1 MLDMLDIIM
10 RMQDILLSPCT
21 LEEAKLEARFFTRNR
36 KMSFSEILM
45 FILDGIH
52 SSTQSALNRFFGKY
66 LEARNTPSQ
75 QALSKARSH
84 FNHSPFEKMFRAC
97 VEMRY
102 YGEHEITKLY
112 DYQLLAVDGSDIA
125 LPDLPTLLEE
135 FGGTGRNADAPTAKI
150 SILYDVLN
158 DFILDAAMDK
168 ASASERILAVGH
180 MEKLKSIAPE
190 VDKLLIFDRGY
201 PSEQLIEELSGCKFH
216 FLMRVRSKWN
226 LDVDAV
232 RKDGEVELK
241 SGRRIR
247 VVKFN
252 LPSGEEETLLTD
264 LFELPEDVFRELYFK
279 RWPIE
284 TKYDIVKN
292 KLALENFSGYSKNV
306 ILQDFW
312 ACMQVT
318 NMASVAKDE
327 ADASISEKR
336 RGKENKYVYV
346 SNLNQVIASL
356 KDHVLGLFFATTNE
370 ERERILSILKN
381 EIQRTVV
388 PVRPYRTVK
397 RPLNPRKAKF
407 HHNRKFSAGS

>member
-1 MLDMLDIIM
+1 MLDILDITTIV
-10 RMQDILLSPCT
+10 QDIVFSPCT

-36 KMSFSEILM
+36 KMTFSEILL
-45 FILDGIH
+45 FVLGRIR
-52 SSTQSALNRFFGKY
+52 SSSQSALNRFFVKY
-66 LEARNTPSQ
+66 LDVRNTPSQ

-102 YGEHEITKLY
+102 CGKHEIAKLHG
-112 DYQLLAVDGSDIA
+112 YQLLAVDGSNIA
-125 LPDLPTLLEE
+125 LPDLPTLFEE
-135 FGGTGRNADAPTAKI
+135 FGGTGRNADSPSAKI
-150 SILYDVLN
+150 SILYDILN
-158 DFILDAAMDK
+158 DFILDAAIDK
-168 ASASERILAVGH
+168 AGASERVFAMDHIK
-180 MEKLKSIAPE
+180 KLQLIAPE
-190 VDKLLIFDRGY
+190 VEKLLIFDRGY
-201 PSEQLIEELSGCKFH
+201 PSVELIEKLVACKFH
-216 FLMRVRSKWN
+216 FLMRVRDKWN
-226 LDVDAV
+226 LEVDAV
-232 RKDGEVELK
+232 RKDGKVELK

-264 LFELPEDVFRELYFK
+264 LFELPEGVFRELYFK

-318 NMASVAKDE
+318 NMAAVAKDE
-327 ADASISEKR
+327 ADASIQAER

-356 KDHVLGLFFATTNE
+356 KDHVLSIFFATSKE
-370 ERERILSILKN
+370 EKEHILSILTT
-381 EIQRTVV
+381 EIHRTVV
-388 PVRPYRTVK
+388 PVRPNRTVK